1 MSGKDSKA
9 GLKATGGPRKG
20 RSLAEI
26 TADVENEMAQEQS
39 GLPIAGRSSLS
50 RGAGPVSAMNGG
62 ESGIDWLKRN
72 GPNRGSPTPEE
83 VAPQKSVYAPI
94 EVGSLG
100 SFQDGQGIFNAEP
113 SLSKDQ
119 ADATFDKSATA
130 TATINAAGMK
140 PLSTGPAPTS
150 PLQDPSLTPTGNS
163 YVPTPQ
169 RGPQRGI
176 FGMEPPERGGLKPA
190 PTAAQR
196 MSGGVFPG
204 RTIGQTNAMVAS
216 NFPIQPPKPLTPAA
230 QPLEPLQP
238 NGKARR
244 RSKSPVFV

>member
-26 TADVENEMAQEQS
+26 TAEVENEMAQEQS

-50 RGAGPVSAMNGG
+50 RGAGPVSSMNGG

-72 GPNRGSPTPEE
+72 GPNRKQQTMTGVTDDAAASAASPM
-83 VAPQKSVYAPI
+83 
-94 EVGSLG
+94 
-100 SFQDGQGIFNAEP
+100 D
-113 SLSKDQ
+113 
-119 ADATFDKSATA
+119 
-130 TATINAAGMK
+130 AAGMT
-140 PLSTGPAPTS
+140 PISTDPAPTF
-150 PLQDPSLTPTGNS
+150 PLQNPSITPTGNS
-163 YVPTPQ
+163 YLPTPQ
-169 RGPQRGI
+169 LGPQTGI
-176 FGMEPPERGGLKPA
+176 FGMKPPERGGLKPA

-238 NGKARR
+238 NGQARR
-244 RSKSPVFV
+244 RPKSPVFV

>member
-50 RGAGPVSAMNGG
+50 RGAGPVSSMNGG

-72 GPNRGSPTPEE
+72 GPNRGATTPEE
-83 VAPQKSVYAPI
+83 ITPQKSVYAPI

-113 SLSKDQ
+113 SM
-119 ADATFDKSATA
+119 SANPPET
-130 TATINAAGMK
+130 AAGSL
-140 PLSTGPAPTS
+140 PIA
-150 PLQDPSLTPTGNS
+150 PLQSRALGPSLSAMN
-163 YVPTPQ
+163 
-169 RGPQRGI
+169 
-176 FGMEPPERGGLKPA
+176 GMKPPERGGLKPA

-244 RSKSPVFV
+244 RPKSPVFV